1 MDKGQCPD
9 IIAGGTLDN
18 LDYASELLQEIL
30 DLMEPGTSDYLL
42 IRRIYQD
49 IEEQFTKLVNE
60 SIQNEELPFSGFYN

>member
-30 DLMEPGTSDYLL
+30 GLIDPGTSEYLL
-42 IRRIYQD
+42 IRKIYQD
-49 IEEQFTKLVNE
+49 VEDQFVKLVNE
-60 SIQNEELPFSGFYN
+60 AIENEELPFNN

>member
-1 MDKGQCPD
+1 MNKGQCLD

-30 DLMEPGTSDYLL
+30 DLMEPGTNEYIL

-60 SIQNEELPFSGFYN
+60 SIKNEELPFSGFYN